1 VFYAFQISNN
11 NLDNGSQ
18 AGVIV
23 VKNDHLNPRRIR
35 DICLEAVE
43 GELELIN
50 RIVDVVLDFD
60 PDVVVGWEI
69 QQASWGYLNARSQS
83 YGSSRVAS

>member
-1 VFYAFQISNN
+1 
-11 NLDNGSQ
+11 
-18 AGVIV
+18 
-23 VKNDHLNPRRIR
+23 
-35 DICLEAVE
+35 VE

-69 QQASWGYLNARSQS
+69 QHASWGYLNARSQS
-83 YGSSRVAS
+83 YGSLHVAW